1 VPQSDFSRFGEIYF
15 ICANIRLLRST
26 GWRPTYSLSAAVAD
40 TVSRL
45 AETRGAA

>member
-15 ICANIRLLRST
+15 ICANIGLLRST